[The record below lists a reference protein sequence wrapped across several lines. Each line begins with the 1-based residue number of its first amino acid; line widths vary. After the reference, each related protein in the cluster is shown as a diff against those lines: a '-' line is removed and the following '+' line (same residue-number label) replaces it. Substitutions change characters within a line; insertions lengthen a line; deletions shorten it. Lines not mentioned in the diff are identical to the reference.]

1 MEIRLRP
8 ILLIVLLAAAAI
20 AASVVGL
27 PRLGIAPL
35 AFGTPATPTT
45 QAAVTQTLASQRII
59 FADDSATW
67 DWQVTCQDALATWVQ
82 QSPNPIR
89 TIRVTLTDE
98 TNLGP
103 ATVGVGYPSDKDQ
116 AAIAY
121 AACDARPDL
130 ACQVSIK
137 QGAPDDDLNVAVT
150 AVIPHAIRNAWLIH
164 APGGAEQIDAI
175 RKNWSWEQ
183 FQPLL
188 QKGGAAWRSSCLSVS
203 KP

>member
-1 MEIRLRP
+1 M
-8 ILLIVLLAAAAI
+8 
-20 AASVVGL
+20 
-27 PRLGIAPL
+27 
-35 AFGTPATPTT
+35 
-45 QAAVTQTLASQRII
+45 
-59 FADDSATW
+59 TW

-89 TIRVTLTDE
+89 SIRVTLTDE
-98 TNLGP
+98 KNLGVS
-103 ATVGVGYPSDKDQ
+103 TVGIGYPGNKDQ

-121 AACDARPDL
+121 AACDGKPDL
-130 ACQVSIK
+130 TCRVSIK
-137 QGAPDDDLNVAVT
+137 QGGPGDDLNVAVT
-150 AVIPHAIRNAWLIH
+150 AAIPHAIRNAWLIH
-164 APGGAEQIDAI
+164 SPGGAEQIDAI